1 MSISNKKKIK
11 MRKELK
17 YKVRWYDRI
26 IGPIIFLL
34 NFIIS
39 PFVIIMILFNNNE
52 LKDMSIKE
60 RFKQL
65 VKVELDL
72 LKGKIRG
79 WKNE

>member
-34 NFIIS
+34 NFIIL

-65 VKVELDL
+65 LKVELDL
-72 LKGKIRG
+72 LKGKVRG